1 MYQALYRKYRPKTFD
16 DVVGQDVIIQTLKN
30 SISNNKISH
39 AYLLT
44 GPRGCGKTTI
54 AKIFAQLVNCE
65 NPKENNL
72 CGECVFCT
80 HIKEQTMDIIEMDA
94 ASNNGVD
101 EIREIN
107 NKVNLVPSI
116 GKYKIYIIDE
126 VHMLTIGAF
135 NALLKTLEEP
145 PSHVIFILATTD
157 PQKVPIT
164 ILSRCQRFDLKK
176 ISEQKIAERLEYICE
191 EENIDY
197 EADAL
202 FEIAKLGDGC
212 LRDSISILDQVV
224 SYTNKI
230 ITVSDVHAVN
240 GTISLEEISK
250 LMNNVKT
257 KNLTNIINS
266 ITEYTNQGKSV
277 IKINEDII
285 NYLKT
290 CLLLKNKIEIKDID
304 KYNNYSDNYSV
315 NELLEQIKVMNETLF
330 DIKKFSDPKLLI
342 ELAFIKMV
350 NLNVLGNQTI
360 VNVETTN
367 SLNSLGNQQI
377 VNNEINN
384 SITNEK
390 KLDTKSSISVNE
402 VIKEE
407 KEEVKNNSKEEI
419 KKEEKNIKLQN
430 KNISWEIDEEIKNFI
445 ELRINNTLS
454 EFSKKLTLEIKQ
466 NINDLMDYIMDEE
479 YGKYVTT
486 IMDGELKAASE
497 KYMIFSYKTEHLS
510 YMFNKNIEQIEKL
523 IKKQFNKD
531 YKVISVSND
540 KWDEIKKQ
548 FNNKEKKYEN
558 NEENIDI
565 KEILNKFN
573 DNQTDDMKS
582 MFGELVE
589 YK

>member
-30 SISNNKISH
+30 SISNNKINH

-65 NPKENNL
+65 NPNENNL
-72 CGECVFCT
+72 CGKCVFCT

-176 ISEQKIAERLEYICE
+176 ISESKIAERLEYICE
-191 EENIDY
+191 EENIEY

-202 FEIAKLGDGC
+202 YEIAKLGDGC
-212 LRDSISILDQVV
+212 LRDSISILDQVI
-224 SYTNKI
+224 SYTNET

-240 GTISLEEISK
+240 GTISLQEISN
-250 LMNNVKT
+250 LMNKVIT
-257 KNLTNIINS
+257 KDLSNIINL

-285 NYLKT
+285 NYIKT
-290 CLLLKNKIEIKDID
+290 CLLLKNNIETKDID
-304 KYNNYSDNYSV
+304 LYKKYSDNYSLD
-315 NELLEQIKVMNETLF
+315 NLLEQIKIMNETLF

-342 ELAFIKMV
+342 ELAFIKMI
-350 NLNVLGNQTI
+350 NTNNLGNQT
-360 VNVETTN
+360 
-367 SLNSLGNQQI
+367 S
-377 VNNEINN
+377 VNNEQIE
-384 SITNEK
+384 SIKSEKQIDTKTTEFVKEVPKIEEK
-390 KLDTKSSISVNE
+390 KQEEVFKEEQKIEENK
-402 VIKEE
+402 VIKPL
-407 KEEVKNNSKEEI
+407 I
-419 KKEEKNIKLQN
+419 QN
-430 KNISWEIDEEIKNFI
+430 KNISWEIDKEIENFI

-466 NINDLMDYIMDEE
+466 NLNNLMDYIMDED
-479 YGKYVTT
+479 YGKYVTI

-497 KYMIFSYKTEHLS
+497 KYIIFAYKTEHLS
-510 YMFNKNIEQIEKL
+510 NLFNKNIEQIENL

-531 YKVISVSND
+531 YKIISVSDD
-540 KWDEIKKQ
+540 KWNIIKKE
-548 FNNKEKKYEN
+548 FNNKEKTYEYK
-558 NEENIDI
+558 EESIDV
-565 KEILNKFN
+565 KEILSRFN
-573 DNQTDDMKS
+573 DTATDDMKS
-582 MFGELVE
+582 IFGELVE